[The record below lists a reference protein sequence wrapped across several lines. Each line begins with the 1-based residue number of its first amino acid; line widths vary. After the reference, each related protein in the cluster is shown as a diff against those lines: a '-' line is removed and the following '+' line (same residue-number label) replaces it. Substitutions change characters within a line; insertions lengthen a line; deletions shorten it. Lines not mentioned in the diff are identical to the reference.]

1 MVKIMKL
8 VHSLIVFAALATS
21 AVTSL
26 AQASRSITRA
36 EVKAQLAQLEQA
48 GYSPTGSQMQY
59 PDNIQAAEA
68 RVQAKNAV
76 SGFGGVANSTSA
88 SGSQRQKQ

>member
-1 MVKIMKL
+1 MKL
-8 VHSLIVFAALATS
+8 VHSLIVVAAFAAPT
-21 AVTSL
+21 VTSF
-26 AQASRSITRA
+26 AQASQSMTRA

-68 RVQAKNAV
+68 RVQAKKC
-76 SGFGGVANSTSA
+76 
-88 SGSQRQKQ
+88 R